1 MVCFEGRDQVHG
13 LFDFLLNE
21 LTKSDDVD
29 VPLLL
34 SPTPFLH
41 GALSLAQPKVT
52 VVGVLWWGTCLIDWH
67 GTYLSSRASSCPNP

>member
-52 VVGVLWWGTCLIDWH
+52 VVGVLWWGQRLLEWY
-67 GTYLSSRASSCPNP
+67 GK